1 MTEKQAAF
9 YGELFQKLSLTELRI
24 EEEGSSLLLKKEPA
38 QIVSQQMINPGAW
51 NMTGIQNADGTN
63 QAGRDTVGGAAWNQD
78 QTASA
83 GTVASAAH
91 GSTGKQ
97 YDEVKAPLLGIFH
110 RAPSPSE
117 PPFVEEGDAVKKGDV
132 LCVIEAM
139 KMMNEIT
146 AGRDGVIVSVCAEE
160 NAIVEYGQ
168 TIFEV
173 Q

>member
-1 MTEKQAAF
+1 MTEQQAAF
-9 YGELFQKLSLTELRI
+9 YGELFQKLNLTELKI
-24 EEEGSSLLLKKEPA
+24 EEEGSSLLLKKEPV
-38 QIVSQQMINPGAW
+38 QTVSQQMNHLGAW
-51 NMTGIQNADGTN
+51 GMQHADGTGRTG
-63 QAGRDTVGGAAWNQD
+63 QEAAGDTAWNQGEMA
-78 QTASA
+78 TAGSA
-83 GTVASAAH
+83 ASAAH
-91 GSTGKQ
+91 GSAGKQ

>member
-1 MTEKQAAF
+1 MTEQQAAF
-9 YGELFQKLSLTELRI
+9 YGELFQKLNLTELKI
-24 EEEGSSLLLKKEPA
+24 EEEGSSLLLKKEQVQFVP
-38 QIVSQQMINPGAW
+38 QQTMSSGAW
-51 NMTGIQNADGTN
+51 NMTGMQNEDGT
-63 QAGRDTVGGAAWNQD
+63 GRGEQGAASNAAWNQS
-78 QTASA
+78 QTAPA
-83 GTVASAAH
+83 GTSASAAH
-91 GSTGKQ
+91 GSAGKQ